1 MKKKRQD
8 LILEIINS
16 REIETQEELAYALKS
31 AGCSVTQAT
40 VSRDIRELGLTK
52 KTGKSGKQ
60 IYVRDVRTDP
70 ALSEKYIRVL
80 RAGFVRV
87 EQAMNILVIRTVS
100 GTAMAVAAA
109 LDDMNLP
116 EVAGCIAGDDTVMAV
131 IKTVEDAAAVREKIL
146 DMIR

>member
-8 LILEIINS
+8 LILEIIGS

-31 AGCSVTQAT
+31 AGCSVTQAH
-40 VSRDIRELGLTK
+40 
-52 KTGKSGKQ
+52 KQ
-60 IYVRDVRTDP
+60 YIHKYGTD
-70 ALSEKYIRVL
+70 
-80 RAGFVRV
+80 
-87 EQAMNILVIRTVS
+87 
-100 GTAMAVAAA
+100 
-109 LDDMNLP
+109 LP

>member
-8 LILEIINS
+8 LILEIIGS

-116 EVAGCIAGDDTVMAV
+116 EVCIAGDDTVMAV